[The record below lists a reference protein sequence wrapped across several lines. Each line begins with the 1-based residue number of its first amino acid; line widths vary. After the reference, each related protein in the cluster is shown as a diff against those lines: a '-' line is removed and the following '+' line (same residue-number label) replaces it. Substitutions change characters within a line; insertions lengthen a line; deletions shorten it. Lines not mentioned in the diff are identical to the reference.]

1 MTNVFEL
8 LKTRGYIK
16 RTSND
21 DAVRDLLGRP
31 PATIYQGFDPTA
43 ASLHIGHF
51 LGLMVFH
58 HLQRAGHRMIFLVGG
73 GTGIVG
79 DPSGQAE
86 ARRRMS
92 REDIQRNV
100 EAIKQQVQRIGLVD
114 FVTGNPSA
122 ILLNN
127 ADWLDMP
134 LLDYLERVAPHF
146 SVNVM
151 VKQDTFA
158 RRLADH
164 NNLSLFEFMYPTL
177 QGFDFLH
184 QFDHY
189 GCRLQIGGDDQW
201 GNLVAGLDLI
211 QNARHQPAYVLT
223 FPLLL
228 DASGQKMGKTTGG
241 RALWLDAAMTSPF
254 EFYQVWINAPD
265 ADIERSFRLLTFI
278 ALDEIDSIV
287 AGDPRAAARRLAFEI
302 TRIVHGEA
310 AARQAE
316 ADSQKAFGGAGLP
329 QDVPTIALSQE
340 EAVAGVLVTD
350 LLMRAGLKSK
360 GEAKRLVE
368 GGGVHVN
375 DARVADIQQR
385 LSDANLRDFG
395 DQGAAVIRYGKGKV
409 VKVTFPSRTG

>member
-1 MTNVFEL
+1 VTNVFEL

-21 DAVRDLLGRP
+21 DAVRDLLGQP

-164 NNLSLFEFMYPTL
+164 NNLSLFEFMYPSL

-329 QDVPTIALSQE
+329 LDVPTIALSQE

-409 VKVTFPSRTG
+409 VKVMLPSRTG